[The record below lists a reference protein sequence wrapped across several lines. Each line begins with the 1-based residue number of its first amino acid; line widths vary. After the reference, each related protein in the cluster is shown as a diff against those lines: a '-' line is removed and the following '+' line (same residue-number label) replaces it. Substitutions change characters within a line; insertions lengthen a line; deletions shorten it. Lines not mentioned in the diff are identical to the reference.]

1 MALHRKS
8 GVKNPAPEQ
17 AHYARDLPAVGG
29 PHTALAK
36 NLRASVIDPTAAKI
50 AGHAR
55 TKVDRTAADGS
66 IADQLRTVSDKPYPT
81 AFGCR
86 DRNNE

>member
-8 GVKNPAPEQ
+8 GVKNPTPES
-17 AHYARDLPAVGG
+17 AHYARDLPAGH
-29 PHTALAK
+29 PHTVLAA

-50 AGHAR
+50 AAHAR